1 MIAMTDNPIDLLF
14 AAALTVPLLVVAVC
28 YLAIWAEERSG
39 SASTTSGGRTA
50 APSGVADGLP
60 GPTSLQRDGDPPVAS
75 GQPPTA

>member
-60 GPTSLQRDGDPPVAS
+60 ESESRTGTAVPPPPS
-75 GQPPTA
+75 GSPHP